1 MGDLLILCLV
11 CDRVNY
17 SVQRNKVAARKSSK
31 KEENSLNKRC
41 AFEYPKG
48 RIQFTLVVLTFPTSL
63 KPFWKMVFARL
74 LSRHQYL
81 LLHQVGKKKT

>member
-1 MGDLLILCLV
+1 MGDLLKICLV
-11 CDRVNY
+11 FGRVIKCATQK
-17 SVQRNKVAARKSSK
+17 SCCQESSK
-31 KEENSLNKRC
+31 KEKNSLNKRC